1 LQWQSQ
7 HSCRPHATSCRA
19 VPAAETPGRVF
30 QATVAATMQRVRQL
44 LHGWQCILAPHGSG
58 VWRSGCNAAVTTGCV
73 GVVSGS
79 PHKPQAR
86 ACATIHA
93 RNVTCTMQWSRL
105 ATCMHPYCC
114 VCRQVYYMVRS
125 KQFDWAILVVI
136 LTNSAL
142 MAVTWYGAPEV
153 LVSTLE
159 YINKGYT
166 FIYMIEAALKVRMW
180 PAGQGGGAV
189 HMLRC
194 WQGCL
199 RAQVCA
205 TIAFWPPGSGRN
217 PQVAMSRYRYT
228 CLQAKPDTC
237 TNPCW

>member
-1 LQWQSQ
+1 
-7 HSCRPHATSCRA
+7 
-19 VPAAETPGRVF
+19 
-30 QATVAATMQRVRQL
+30 
-44 LHGWQCILAPHGSG
+44 
-58 VWRSGCNAAVTTGCV
+58 
-73 GVVSGS
+73 
-79 PHKPQAR
+79 
-86 ACATIHA
+86 
-93 RNVTCTMQWSRL
+93 MQWSRL

-180 PAGQGGGAV
+180 PAGQGGGGSPHVAV
-189 HMLRC
+189 LAGMF
-194 WQGCL
+194 
-199 RAQVCA
+199 ACA
-205 TIAFWPPGSGRN
+205 SVRNHCILAPRFRTQSPGSNEQVQVYLLASQARHLHQPVLVVLLLDWTGRMAAGVCSTLLSQHL
-217 PQVAMSRYRYT
+217 P
-228 CLQAKPDTC
+228 L
-237 TNPCW
+237 